1 MRTKEK
7 KAPNPNKFGTAI
19 GLNTDKVKS
28 LMDSK
33 GLSCPEVAERGNF
46 HSSAVH
52 RYYRGDT
59 RFVRPATLV
68 RLAAVLGVRKHE
80 LESGEEYQHPTP
92 KAKAKASKLKAGSP
106 TPKPAAG
113 GDGEAILCKAV
124 LRRMWAT
131 VQNHGGM
138 EDLSMEDQLAVL
150 KAIME
155 D

>member
-19 GLNTDKVKS
+19 GLNTEKVRS
-28 LMDSK
+28 IMDSK
-33 GLSCPEVAERGNF
+33 NLSIAEVAERGNF
-46 HSSAVH
+46 HNSAVH

-59 RFVRPATLV
+59 RFVRPATLI

-80 LESGEEYQHPTP
+80 LESGEPYQHPTP
-92 KAKAKASKLKAGSP
+92 KPSKLKAKSVQ
-106 TPKPAAG
+106 PKPAAD
-113 GDGEAILCKAV
+113 GDGEAIIPKAV
-124 LRRMWAT
+124 LRRLWAT
-131 VQNHGGM
+131 VQNHGGL
-138 EDLSMEDQLAVL
+138 EDLPLEDQLALL